1 MSSVFS
7 ISRTHE
13 LTAVATT
20 SMIPAK
26 FLFAIS
32 GMIDLNIAT
41 FLFTKPS
48 LVSPDFCPAPADMT
62 TIAASAYHYCF
73 FLN

>member
-1 MSSVFS
+1 
-7 ISRTHE
+7 
-13 LTAVATT
+13 
-20 SMIPAK
+20 MIPAK

-41 FLFTKPS
+41 FLFTRSS
-48 LVSPDFCPAPADMT
+48 LVSPGFCPAPADMT

-73 FLN
+73 F